1 MKTFVLFAL
10 FIVTGSMTYG
20 QNLIGY
26 KNDEIRKYMKEN
38 RKDMNFDRVTN
49 SKFIYLKYS
58 DNYSSQTL
66 LFFLNKD
73 SICKSIRVI
82 CDESVK
88 AEKIKEFNNV
98 YKMKRDNTWVD
109 SRNGKDYIIKLNDDK
124 WASIITME
132 PVK

>member
-1 MKTFVLFAL
+1 MKTFVIFAL
-10 FIVTGSMTYG
+10 FIVTGSMASG

-26 KNDEIRKYMKEN
+26 KNKEIRKYMNEN

-66 LFFLNKD
+66 LFFLNTD
-73 SICKSIRVI
+73 SICKSIRII

-98 YKMKRDNTWVD
+98 YKMRRDNTWVD
-109 SRNGKDYIIKLNDDK
+109 SRDGKDFIIKLNDDK

>member
-1 MKTFVLFAL
+1 MKTFVLFTFFL
-10 FIVTGSMTYG
+10 VTGSMASG

-26 KNDEIRKYMKEN
+26 KDDEIRKYMKEN

-49 SKFIYLKYS
+49 SKFLYLKYS

-66 LFFLNKD
+66 LFFLKTD
-73 SICKSIRVI
+73 SICKSIRII

-88 AEKIKEFNNV
+88 AEKIKEFNTA
-98 YKMKRDNTWVD
+98 YEKISENTWVD
-109 SRNGKDYIIKLNDDK
+109 SHNGKAYIIKLNDDK